1 MTSAYYSAS
10 IEEFLKRPDNC
21 IAELARQGAAEGS
34 VEGPQMGAWDQQMDC
49 LQKALA
55 GMRGHLF
62 LEFVVPRIGS
72 RIDAVVLSGP
82 VLFVIEFK
90 VSMESNTAK
99 KEKRTKKAS
108 VAGGY
113 NQVWDYALDLK
124 NFHKASHELPIVPIL
139 VSAEVTKPDMRL
151 SEAASDRVYRPL
163 QTNYAGLR
171 HLIDLAK
178 QQIQGP
184 AIDIPAWKEAS
195 YQPTPS
201 IVEAAQAVFSGN
213 AVDNILL
220 NEAKENLGKTFQSVE
235 SIIASSKTSGEKAIC
250 FVTGVPGAGK
260 TLVGMQVAGKRRI
273 GSQLEHAT
281 FLSGNM
287 PLVEVLSEALVRD
300 RVLQARKRG
309 EKCRVGEVRDE
320 VNALIQ
326 HKMHFR
332 DAGLRDRGKPP
343 SDRIVIFDEAQR
355 AWNKQQTRNFML
367 RKRKKEMR
375 ELKLTDFPYSEPE
388 FLLKYMDHHQGWAVV
403 ICLVGGGQE
412 IHDGEAGI
420 SEWLK
425 TAREKFKEWK
435 VYVSPELGQSEFQ
448 AESELQELQGHPKLV
463 EEKRLHLAVSNRSF
477 RAENVSL
484 FVRALLDFE
493 PQLAKET
500 LQAFSDK
507 YPIRLTRDIGK
518 AKEWIR
524 SMARG
529 TERYGM
535 LASSSAHR
543 LKPDAVN
550 VKEAI
555 NSVHWFLN
563 PSEDTRSS
571 FYLEDPAT
579 EFQVQGLEL
588 DWALVAWDGDFRRA
602 GNEWV
607 HRSFVG
613 SKWHKVKKDEHQRYL
628 KNTYRVLLTRARQ
641 GMVIYVPRGS
651 DTDPTRS
658 PDYYDG
664 TYSYLKEVGVPV
676 I

>member
-1 MTSAYYSAS
+1 
-10 IEEFLKRPDNC
+10 
-21 IAELARQGAAEGS
+21 
-34 VEGPQMGAWDQQMDC
+34 MGAWDQQMDC

-55 GMRGHLF
+55 GMRGHIF

-139 VSAEVTKPDMRL
+139 VSADVTKPDMQL

-235 SIIASSKTSGEKAIC
+235 SIIASSKKSGEKAIC

-367 RKRKKEMR
+367 RKRKKEIR

-388 FLLKYMDHHQGWAVV
+388 FLLKYMYHHQGWAVV

-448 AESELQELQGHPKLV
+448 AESELQALHGHPKLV
-463 EEKRLHLAVSNRSF
+463 EERKLHLAVSNRSF

-484 FVRALLDFE
+484 FVRALLDFDR
-493 PQLAKET
+493 QLAKET

-524 SMARG
+524 NMARG

-588 DWALVAWDGDFRRA
+588 DWALVAWDGDFRRS

-613 SKWHKVKKDEHQRYL
+613 SKWHKVQKEEHQKYL

-651 DTDPTRS
+651 DADPTRS

-664 TYSYLKEVGVPV
+664 TYSYLKEVGVQV

>member
-55 GMRGHLF
+55 GMRGHIF

-90 VSMESNTAK
+90 MSMESNTAK

-139 VSAEVTKPDMRL
+139 VSADVTKPDMQL
-151 SEAASDRVYRPL
+151 SEAASDRVYQPL

-235 SIIASSKTSGEKAIC
+235 SIIASSKKSGEKAIC

-448 AESELQELQGHPKLV
+448 AESELQAFHGHPKLV
-463 EEKRLHLAVSNRSF
+463 EERKLHLAVSNRSF

-484 FVRALLDFE
+484 FVRALLDFDR
-493 PQLAKET
+493 QLAKET

-524 SMARG
+524 NMARG

-588 DWALVAWDGDFRRA
+588 DWALVAWDGDFRRS

-613 SKWHKVKKDEHQRYL
+613 SKWHKVQKEEHQKYL

-641 GMVIYVPRGS
+641 GMVIYVPTGS
-651 DTDPTRS
+651 DADPTRS

-664 TYSYLKEVGVPV
+664 TYSYLKEVGVQV